1 MKLLNEMAVIG
12 DDSLDP
18 GPERL
23 AGFRHG
29 VPMDP
34 TSAFILR
41 NRSSIFLWNFALTY
55 DSETPDTK

>member
-29 VPMDP
+29 VPRDP

-41 NRSSIFLWNFALTY
+41 NRSSIFFWNFAQTY
-55 DSETPDTK
+55 DSETPGTK